1 MYRNALRRA
10 RAGPRST
17 GGGPKVFSGACAVPA
32 VPARAP
38 GGAGEKIPC
47 SPECECVSLCVACG
61 LAVSDVTCTARAV
74 AVAAAPRGRLGV
86 TGHLSRPLS
95 ALY

>member
-17 GGGPKVFSGACAVPA
+17 GGGPKVFSGAEGGPV

-38 GGAGEKIPC
+38 GGAGGKIPC
-47 SPECECVSLCVACG
+47 ECECVSLCVACG

>member
-17 GGGPKVFSGACAVPA
+17 GGGPKVFSGADAVPA
-32 VPARAP
+32 VPTRAP

-47 SPECECVSLCVACG
+47 ECECVSLCVACG

>member
-17 GGGPKVFSGACAVPA
+17 GGGPKVFSGADAVPA

-38 GGAGEKIPC
+38 GGAGEKFRASASVC
-47 SPECECVSLCVACG
+47 RCVSHVG
-61 LAVSDVTCTARAV
+61 S
-74 AVAAAPRGRLGV
+74 
-86 TGHLSRPLS
+86 LS
-95 ALY
+95 AT

>member
-10 RAGPRST
+10 RVGPRST
-17 GGGPKVFSGACAVPA
+17 GGGPKVFSGADAVPA

-47 SPECECVSLCVACG
+47 GCECVSLCVACG

-86 TGHLSRPLS
+86 TGHLELPLS
-95 ALY
+95 AF